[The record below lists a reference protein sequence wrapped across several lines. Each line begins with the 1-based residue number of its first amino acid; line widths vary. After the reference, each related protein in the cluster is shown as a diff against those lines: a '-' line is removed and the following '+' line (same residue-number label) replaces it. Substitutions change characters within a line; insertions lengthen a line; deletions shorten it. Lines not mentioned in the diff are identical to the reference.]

1 VIAISFFSSSFT
13 LLHQENWIVRT
24 AYHLFVAHA
33 ITAQA
38 GQVAMVTSANP
49 DKQSSISFLMVE
61 IFLVNFHV
69 RACVFKAIYML
80 IHHYI
85 AIHYAWL

>member
-38 GQVAMVTSANP
+38 GQVAMVTSA
-49 DKQSSISFLMVE
+49 QS
-61 IFLVNFHV
+61 
-69 RACVFKAIYML
+69 
-80 IHHYI
+80 
-85 AIHYAWL
+85 